1 MTEKVVLLNVRV
13 QPSAKK
19 DEISGWMDDGTLKV
33 RVRGKPV
40 EGKANESLVQFLS
53 KALGIAKGN
62 IEIVAGDKARNK
74 RLKINGIEKEDIDQY
89 LADQAG

>member
-1 MTEKVVLLNVRV
+1 MTEPLLVVNVRV

-40 EGKANESLVQFLS
+40 EGKANQSLVNFLS
-53 KALGIAKGN
+53 KALGVSKSN
-62 IEIVAGDKARNK
+62 IEILSGDKSRNK
-74 RLKINGIEKEDIDQY
+74 RLQISGIDRSAIDHY
-89 LADQAG
+89 LSEQGN